1 MIYWPDTAGLLANG
15 AQLGVISQERDPR
28 NSITTR
34 ITWTVEETRWKD
46 RHQLRWQPAF
56 INGVMFFLSY
66 LFYL

>member
-1 MIYWPDTAGLLANG
+1 MIYWSDAAGLLANR
-15 AQLGVISQERDPR
+15 AQLGVISQERAPR

-34 ITWTVEETRWKD
+34 ITWSVEETRWKD

-56 INGVMFFLSY
+56 INRVMFSLSY